1 MARNIKTILQLAH
14 QTAKELN
21 RSPQKW
27 MDCLQTAGRLYQYP
41 FADQLLIYAQRPNAT
56 ACAYMEQWNEKMH
69 RWVNAGSTGIAVIR
83 SQKGRED
90 WVICLISQIRTR

>member
-1 MARNIKTILQLAH
+1 MARNIKTISQLAH

-41 FADQLLIYAQRPNAT
+41 FCRSAVNLRTAT
-56 ACAYMEQWNEKMH
+56 KCHCLRLY
-69 RWVNAGSTGIAVIR
+69 GAV
-83 SQKGRED
+83 E
-90 WVICLISQIRTR
+90 